1 MQRVEEKE
9 KMTDCSKE
17 MEKDKKKNK
26 NNNNKQKKL
35 RNLLI

>member
-17 MEKDKKKNK
+17 MAKDKKKNK